1 MKTLAELRQEY
12 EGYKALGLKLDMTR
26 GKPAKEQ
33 LDMME
38 PLLGV
43 LSCKED
49 CVSDGIDC
57 RNYGILDGIP
67 AAKRIFSDILG
78 VPAEKII
85 VGGNSSLNMMY
96 DTMARAMLS
105 GVIGSEKPWS
115 KYGKISFLCPVP
127 GYDRHFAICQYFG
140 INMIKV
146 PMMDDGPDMNLVEK
160 LVGEDETIKGIWCV
174 PKYGNPSGVTYSMD
188 VCRRFAA
195 LKPKA
200 KDFRVFWDNA
210 YAIHDLSDT
219 PDTIPEILSLA
230 AEYGN
235 ENMFFEFTS
244 TSKISFP
251 GSGLAAMASSEA
263 NIKSITKQLAFQ
275 TIGFDKLNQLR
286 HAKLFPTKESLFEH
300 MKRHRAIIK
309 PKFDAVISEFDRQG
323 INKLEGVH
331 YTRPNGG
338 YFISLNLPNGCAKR
352 LVQLAADA
360 GLSLTAAGATF
371 PYGKDPNDSNLRI
384 APTFPPLADIEK
396 AAKVLSCCIK
406 LTVAE
411 YEYNLASGGDYLTH
425 AMG

>member
-1 MKTLAELRQEY
+1 MITRAELQKEY
-12 EGYKALGLKLDMTR
+12 DGYKALGLKLDMTR
-26 GKPAKEQ
+26 GKPAREQ
-33 LDMME
+33 LDIME
-38 PLLGV
+38 PLLGI
-43 LSCKED
+43 LSTKDD
-49 CVSDGIDC
+49 CIFDGIDC

-78 VPAEKII
+78 VPTEKII
-85 VGGNSSLNMMY
+85 VGGNSSLNLMY

-105 GVIGSEKPWS
+105 GVVGSERPWS
-115 KYGKISFLCPVP
+115 KYDQISFLCPVP
-127 GYDRHFAICQYFG
+127 GYDRHFAICEYFG

-146 PMMDDGPDMNLVEK
+146 PMTSEGPDMNLVEK
-160 LVGEDETIKGIWCV
+160 LVKEDDSIKGIWCV
-174 PKYGNPSGVTYSMD
+174 PKYANPSGITYSYETA
-188 VCRRFAA
+188 RRFAS

-219 PDTIPEILSLA
+219 PDELPEILSLA

-251 GSGLAAMASSEA
+251 GSGLAAIASSVE
-263 NIKSITKQLAFQ
+263 NIKAITKQLSYQ
-275 TIGFDKLNQLR
+275 TIGYDKLNQLR
-286 HAKLFPTKESLFEH
+286 HAKLFPNKESLFNH
-300 MKRHRAIIK
+300 MKLHRDIIK
-309 PKFDAVISEFDRQG
+309 PKFDAVLDEFDKRK
-323 INKLEGVH
+323 INKLEGVS

-352 LVQLAADA
+352 LVKLAADA
-360 GLSLTAAGATF
+360 GLALTAAGATF

-384 APTFPPLADIEK
+384 APTFPPLEDIK
-396 AAKVLSCCIK
+396 TAAKVLACCIQ

-411 YEYNLASGGDYLTH
+411 YEEKFASGADYQKQ
-425 AMG
+425 

>member
-1 MKTLAELRQEY
+1 MINRAELEKEY

-33 LDMME
+33 LDITE

-43 LSCKED
+43 LSSKED
-49 CVSDGIDC
+49 CIVDGVDY

-78 VPAEKII
+78 VPTEQII
-85 VGGNSSLNMMY
+85 VGGNSSLNLMY

-105 GVIGSEKPWS
+105 GVVGSDKPWS
-115 KYGKISFLCPVP
+115 KYDQISFLCPVP
-127 GYDRHFAICQYFG
+127 GYDRHFAICEYFG

-146 PMMDDGPDMNLVEK
+146 PMTSEGPDMNMVEK
-160 LVGEDETIKGIWCV
+160 LVKEDDSIKGIWCV
-174 PKYGNPSGVTYSMD
+174 PKYANPNGITYSKET
-188 VCRRFAA
+188 VRRFAS

-210 YAIHDLSDT
+210 YAIHDLTDT
-219 PDTIPEILSLA
+219 PDELPDILSIA

-251 GSGLAAMASSEA
+251 GSGLAAIASSVE
-263 NIKSITKQLAFQ
+263 NIKAITKQLSYQ
-275 TIGFDKLNQLR
+275 TIGYDKLNQLR
-286 HAKLFPTKESLFEH
+286 HAKLFPDKESLINH
-300 MKRHRAIIK
+300 MKLHRAIIK
-309 PKFDAVISEFDRQG
+309 PKFDAVINEFDNRKLY
-323 INKLEGVH
+323 NLEGVH

-338 YFISLNLPNGCAKR
+338 YFISLDLPNGCAKR
-352 LVQLAADA
+352 LVQLASEA
-360 GLSLTAAGATF
+360 GLALTAAGATF
-371 PYGKDPNDSNLRI
+371 PYGKDPNDSNIRI
-384 APTFPPLADIEK
+384 APTFPSLDTIK
-396 AAKVLSCCIK
+396 TAAKVLACCIQ

-411 YEYNLASGGDYLTH
+411 YEEKFASGADYQK
-425 AMG
+425 

>member
-1 MKTLAELRQEY
+1 MITRAELQKEY

-26 GKPAKEQ
+26 GKPAREQ
-33 LDMME
+33 LDIME

-43 LSCKED
+43 LSTKDD
-49 CVSDGIDC
+49 CIIDGIDC

-78 VPAEKII
+78 VPTEKII
-85 VGGNSSLNMMY
+85 VGGNSSLNLMY

-105 GVIGSEKPWS
+105 GVVGSDKPWS
-115 KYGKISFLCPVP
+115 KYEQISFLCPVP
-127 GYDRHFAICQYFG
+127 GYDRHFAICEYFG
-140 INMIKV
+140 INMIKI
-146 PMMDDGPDMNLVEK
+146 PMTSEGPDMNMVEK
-160 LVGEDETIKGIWCV
+160 LVKDDDSIKGIWCV
-174 PKYGNPSGVTYSMD
+174 PKYANPSGITYSAET
-188 VCRRFAA
+188 VRRFAS

-219 PDTIPEILSLA
+219 PDELPDILSIA

-251 GSGLAAMASSEA
+251 GSGLAAIASSVE
-263 NIKSITKQLAFQ
+263 NIKAITKQLSYQ
-275 TIGFDKLNQLR
+275 TIGYDKLNQLR
-286 HAKLFPTKESLFEH
+286 HIKLFPDKQSLINH
-300 MKRHRAIIK
+300 MKLHRAIIK
-309 PKFDAVISEFDRQG
+309 PKFDAVLNEFDRCN
-323 INKLEGVH
+323 IHKLEGVS

-352 LVQLAADA
+352 LVKLAADA
-360 GLSLTAAGATF
+360 GLALTAAGATF

-384 APTFPPLADIEK
+384 APTFPPLEDIEK
-396 AAKVLSCCIK
+396 AAKVLACCIR

-411 YEYNLASGGDYLTH
+411 YEEKFACGADYQK
-425 AMG
+425 

>member
-1 MKTLAELRQEY
+1 MTHAELLKEY

-26 GKPAKEQ
+26 GKPAREQ
-33 LDMME
+33 LDIME

-49 CVSDGIDC
+49 CVIDGIDC

-78 VPAEKII
+78 VPTEQII
-85 VGGNSSLNMMY
+85 VGGNSSLNLMY
-96 DTMARAMLS
+96 DTMARAMLN
-105 GVIGSEKPWS
+105 GVVGSDKPWS
-115 KYGKISFLCPVP
+115 KYDQISFLCPVP
-127 GYDRHFAICQYFG
+127 GYDRHFAICEYFG
-140 INMIKV
+140 INMIKI
-146 PMMDDGPDMNLVEK
+146 PMTSEGPDMYLIEK
-160 LVGEDETIKGIWCV
+160 LVKDDESIKGIWCV
-174 PKYGNPSGVTYSMD
+174 PKYANPSGITYSAET
-188 VCRRFAA
+188 VRRLAA

-210 YAIHDLSDT
+210 YAIHDLTDT
-219 PDTIPEILSLA
+219 PDELPEIFSVA

-251 GSGLAAMASSEA
+251 GSGVAAIASSLE
-263 NIKSITKQLAFQ
+263 NIKAITKQLSYQ

-286 HAKLFPTKESLFEH
+286 HAKLFPDKESLFNH
-300 MKRHRAIIK
+300 MKLHRAIIK
-309 PKFDAVISEFDRQG
+309 PKFDAVLEAFDSRK
-323 INKLEGVH
+323 INKLEGVS

-352 LVQLAADA
+352 LVKLAADA
-360 GLSLTAAGATF
+360 GLALTAAGATF

-384 APTFPPLADIEK
+384 APTFPPLEDIK
-396 AAKVLSCCIK
+396 TAAKVLACCIQ

-411 YEYNLASGGDYLTH
+411 YEEKLASGADYQKI
-425 AMG
+425 

>member
-1 MKTLAELRQEY
+1 MKSSVELRKEY
-12 EGYKALGLKLDMTR
+12 DEYKALGLKLDMTR

-33 LDMME
+33 LDIME

-49 CVSDGIDC
+49 CICDGIDC

-67 AAKRIFSDILG
+67 QAKRIFSDILG
-78 VPAEKII
+78 VPPQKII

-105 GVIGSEKPWS
+105 GVIGSDKPWS

-146 PMMDDGPDMNLVEK
+146 PMLHDGPDMNLVEK
-160 LVGEDETIKGIWCV
+160 LVGEDDTIKGIWCV
-174 PKYGNPSGVTYSMD
+174 PKYGNPSGITYSAET
-188 VCRRFAA
+188 CRRFAA

-210 YAIHDLSDT
+210 YAIHDLTDT
-219 PDTIPEILSLA
+219 PDTLPEILSLA
-230 AEYGN
+230 AEHGN

-263 NIKSITKQLAFQ
+263 NIKSITGQLQYQ

-286 HAKLFPTKESLFEH
+286 HAKLFPDKESLFNH

-309 PKFDAVISEFDRQG
+309 PKFDAVIDEFDRQG
-323 INKLEGVH
+323 INKLEGVS

-360 GLSLTAAGATF
+360 GLALTAAGATF

-384 APTFPPLADIEK
+384 APTFPPLSDIEK

-411 YEYNLASGGDYLTH
+411 YEENLANGI
-425 AMG
+425 

>member
-1 MKTLAELRQEY
+1 MITRADLQKEY
-12 EGYKALGLKLDMTR
+12 EDYKALGLKLDMTR
-26 GKPAKEQ
+26 GKPAREQ
-33 LDMME
+33 LDITE

-43 LSCKED
+43 LSSKDD
-49 CVSDGIDC
+49 CIIDGIDC

-78 VPAEKII
+78 VPTEKII
-85 VGGNSSLNMMY
+85 VGGNSSLNLMY
-96 DTMARAMLS
+96 DTVARAMLS
-105 GVIGSEKPWS
+105 GVVGSDKPWS
-115 KYGKISFLCPVP
+115 KYDQISFLCPVP
-127 GYDRHFAICQYFG
+127 GYDRHFAICEYFG

-146 PMMDDGPDMNLVEK
+146 PMTSEGPDMNMVEK
-160 LVGEDETIKGIWCV
+160 LVKDDDSIKGIWCV
-174 PKYGNPSGVTYSMD
+174 PKYANPSGITYSAET
-188 VCRRFAA
+188 VRRFAS

-219 PDTIPEILSLA
+219 PDELPDILTIA

-251 GSGLAAMASSEA
+251 GSGLAAIASSVE
-263 NIKSITKQLAFQ
+263 NIKAITKQLSYQ
-275 TIGFDKLNQLR
+275 TIGYDKLNQLR
-286 HAKLFPTKESLFEH
+286 HIKLFPDKASLINH
-300 MKRHRAIIK
+300 MKLHKAIIK
-309 PKFDAVISEFDRQG
+309 PKFDAVLKEFDRCK
-323 INKLEGVH
+323 IYELEGVS

-352 LVQLAADA
+352 LVKLAADA
-360 GLSLTAAGATF
+360 GLALTAAGATF

-384 APTFPPLADIEK
+384 APTFPPLEDIEK
-396 AAKVLSCCIK
+396 AAKVLACCIR

-411 YEYNLASGGDYLTH
+411 YEEKFASGADYQK
-425 AMG
+425 

>member
-1 MKTLAELRQEY
+1 MINRAELEKEY

-33 LDMME
+33 LDITE

-43 LSCKED
+43 LSSKED
-49 CVSDGIDC
+49 CIVDGVDY

-78 VPAEKII
+78 VPTEQII
-85 VGGNSSLNMMY
+85 VGGNSSLNLMY

-105 GVIGSEKPWS
+105 GVVGSDKPWS
-115 KYGKISFLCPVP
+115 KYDQISFLCPVP
-127 GYDRHFAICQYFG
+127 GYDRHFAICEYFG

-146 PMMDDGPDMNLVEK
+146 PMTSEGPDMNMVEK
-160 LVGEDETIKGIWCV
+160 LVKEDDSIKGIWCV
-174 PKYGNPSGVTYSMD
+174 PKYANPNGITYSKET
-188 VCRRFAA
+188 VRRFAS

-210 YAIHDLSDT
+210 YAIHDLTDT
-219 PDTIPEILSLA
+219 PDELPDILSIA

-251 GSGLAAMASSEA
+251 GSGLAAIASSVE
-263 NIKSITKQLAFQ
+263 NIKAITKQLSYQ
-275 TIGFDKLNQLR
+275 TIGYDKLNQLR
-286 HAKLFPTKESLFEH
+286 HAKLFPDKESLINH
-300 MKRHRAIIK
+300 MKLHRAIIK
-309 PKFDAVISEFDRQG
+309 PKFDAVINEFDNRKLY
-323 INKLEGVH
+323 NLEGVH

-338 YFISLNLPNGCAKR
+338 YFISLDLPNGCAKR
-352 LVQLAADA
+352 LVQLASEA
-360 GLSLTAAGATF
+360 GLALTAAGATF
-371 PYGKDPNDSNLRI
+371 PYGKDPKDSNIRI
-384 APTFPPLADIEK
+384 APTFPSLDTIK
-396 AAKVLSCCIK
+396 TAAKVLACCIQ

-411 YEYNLASGGDYLTH
+411 YEEKFASGADYQK
-425 AMG
+425 